1 MTAGMIHVRSRVFA
15 VALLATALSCSKCEE
30 AQTVDAGPVDAGPQ
44 LLTEAEP
51 NESAEK
57 ALVIDRTSVVEASLG
72 AEVQKP
78 DEDWYALKA
87 ALPRTVDLSV
97 TAPMG
102 GDVALEVIDVT
113 KTVLTQVNA
122 AGPGGAERLPNLD
135 VSGTVLVRVV
145 GLKKGVG
152 GAYTVTAIFRERQ
165 PGYELEP
172 NDRRVEATQ
181 VQLGQA
187 VSGLVAHPGDVDLYR
202 FELPTP
208 ADAVAPTDAPVDA
221 DAGEA
226 DAGETAATDAGAPVD
241 AGAAP
246 EQKTALRV
254 DVSGVEGVSFEL
266 QLLTEAEAVLF
277 QAKSRESSGL
287 SLRNVGVRQADRVL
301 YVALRS
307 APLSAAK
314 DAKRG
319 FNPERPYTLTVVPEE
334 AGASAEYEPND
345 ELAKA
350 TDLPPNSYREGFVNP
365 RGDVDHFKLTTDGP
379 SIVRA
384 QLSGVEKVDLQ
395 LSVVRPV
402 EGKPDE
408 VILKVNEGG
417 TKEPEQLNNV
427 RCDGVCWFR
436 VEGVARK
443 VDGKWVKEDENPDQ
457 SYRLST
463 TVVPDDGSEER
474 EPNNTA
480 DAGTPVSFGRPVRG
494 TVYPKKD
501 VDYFALDLRQRQ
513 VKTPISAQ
521 LIGVLKVDVG
531 LYLHRVEDDGK
542 LTLVQTS
549 DSAKGDKPESIRF
562 SLEPGLYLLEVRDA
576 KNRESNFQDS
586 YQLTVDESD

>member
-1 MTAGMIHVRSRVFA
+1 M
-15 VALLATALSCSKCEE
+15 LLATAVSCSKCDEV
-30 AQTVDAGPVDAGPQ
+30 AAVDAGPIDAGPQ
-44 LLTEAEP
+44 VLAELEP

-87 ALPRTVDLSV
+87 ALPRTVDLTV

-122 AGPGGAERLPNLD
+122 AGPGGAERMPNLD
-135 VSGTVLVRVV
+135 VSGTVLVRVI

-152 GAYTVTAIFRERQ
+152 GAYTLTATFRERQ
-165 PGYELEP
+165 PGFELEP

-187 VSGLVAHPGDVDLYR
+187 VSGLIAHPGDVDLFR

-208 ADAVAPTDAPVDA
+208 GGELEPTPTGAPADAPVEADAGDA
-221 DAGEA
+221 DAGGEA
-226 DAGETAATDAGAPVD
+226 AAPVD
-241 AGAAP
+241 AGPAP

-254 DVSGVEGVSFEL
+254 DVSSVEGVSFDL

-277 QAKSRESSGL
+277 QAKSRESAGL
-287 SLRNVGVRQADRVL
+287 SLRNVGVRQSDRVL

-314 DAKRG
+314 DARRG
-319 FNPERPYTLTVVPEE
+319 FHPDRTYTLTVVPEE

-350 TDLPPNSYREGFVNP
+350 TDLSPNSYREGFVNP

-379 SIVRA
+379 SIVRL

-408 VILKVNEGG
+408 VLLKVNEGG

-427 RCDGVCWFR
+427 RCEGVCWFR

-457 SYRLST
+457 AYRLST

-474 EPNNTA
+474 EPNNSP
-480 DAGTPVSFGRPVRG
+480 DAGTPITFGRPVRG
-494 TVYPKKD
+494 TVYPKRD
-501 VDYFALDLRQRQ
+501 VDYFALDLRERQ
-513 VKTPISAQ
+513 VKTPVSAQ
-521 LIGVLKVDVG
+521 LLGVLKVDVG
-531 LYLHRVEDDGK
+531 LYLHRVEADGK

-549 DSAKGDKPESIRF
+549 DGAKGDKPESIRF

-586 YQLTVDESD
+586 YQLTVEESD

>member
-1 MTAGMIHVRSRVFA
+1 MNQVRSSVVA
-15 VALLATALSCSKCEE
+15 VLLASVVACSKCDDG
-30 AQTVDAGPVDAGPQ
+30 AAVVDAGPIDAGPQ
-44 LLTEAEP
+44 QLTEAEP

-57 ALVIDRTSVVEASLG
+57 ALVIDRNSVVEATLG
-72 AEVQKP
+72 ADPQKP

-87 ALPRTVDLSV
+87 ALPRTVELQV

-102 GDVALEVIDVT
+102 GDVAVEVIDAT
-113 KTVLTQVNA
+113 KTVLASINA
-122 AGPGGAERLPNLD
+122 AGPGVAERLPNLD
-135 VSGTVLVRVV
+135 VSGTVLVRVITV
-145 GLKKGVG
+145 KKGVG
-152 GAYTVTAIFRERQ
+152 GAYTVSATFRERQ
-165 PGYELEP
+165 PGFELEP
-172 NDRRVEATQ
+172 NDRKVDATQ

-187 VSGLVAHPGDVDLYR
+187 VSGFIAHPGDVDLYR

-208 ADAVAPTDAPVDA
+208 AEEAPVA
-221 DAGEA
+221 VEESDAGEA
-226 DAGETAATDAGAPVD
+226 DGGEVD
-241 AGAAP
+241 AGAVIDAGVGP
-246 EQKTALRV
+246 ELKTALRV
-254 DVSGVEGVSFEL
+254 DVSAVEGVSFEL

-287 SLRNVGVRQADRVL
+287 SLRNVGVRQSDRVL
-301 YVALRS
+301 YVAVRS
-307 APLSAAK
+307 AALSAAK
-314 DAKRG
+314 DAKKG
-319 FNPERPYTLTVVPEE
+319 FNVERYYTLTVVPEE
-334 AGASAEYEPND
+334 AGATAEYEPND
-345 ELAKA
+345 ELGKA
-350 TDLPPNSYREGFVNP
+350 TDLPPNSYREGFINP
-365 RGDVDHFKLTTDGP
+365 RGDTDHFKLTTDGP
-379 SIVRA
+379 SIVRV
-384 QLSGVEKVDLQ
+384 QLGGVEKVDLQ

-417 TKEPEQLNNV
+417 TKEPELLNNV

-457 SYRLST
+457 AYRLSN
-463 TVVPDDGSEER
+463 TVVPDDGTEER

-480 DAGTPVSFGRPVRG
+480 DAGTPLSFGKAVRG
-494 TVYPKKD
+494 TIYPKKD
-501 VDYFALDLRQRQ
+501 LDYFAVDLRDRQ

-562 SLEPGLYLLEVRDA
+562 SVEPGLYLFEVRDV

-586 YQLTVDESD
+586 YQLTVDEGD

>member
-1 MTAGMIHVRSRVFA
+1 MTQVRSA
-15 VALLATALSCSKCEE
+15 VVAVLVVSVVACSKCDDS
-30 AQTVDAGPVDAGPQ
+30 AAVVDAGPVDAGPQ
-44 LLTEAEP
+44 RLTEVEP

-57 ALVIDRTSVVEASLG
+57 ALVIERSSVVEATLG
-72 AEVQKP
+72 ADPQKP

-87 ALPRTVDLSV
+87 ALPRTVDLQV

-102 GDVALEVIDVT
+102 GDVAVEVIDAT
-113 KTVLTQVNA
+113 KTVLASINA
-122 AGPGGAERLPNLD
+122 AAPGAAERLPNLD
-135 VSGTVLVRVV
+135 VSGTVLLRVV
-145 GLKKGVG
+145 TMKKGVG
-152 GAYTVTAIFRERQ
+152 GAYTVTAVFRERQ
-165 PGYELEP
+165 PGFELEP
-172 NDRRVEATQ
+172 NDRRVDATQ

-187 VSGLVAHPGDVDLYR
+187 VSGFIAHPADVDLFR

-208 ADAVAPTDAPVDA
+208 AEEVPAAVEEITDAGDA
-221 DAGEA
+221 DAGEPV
-226 DAGETAATDAGAPVD
+226 DAGLSVD

-246 EQKTALRV
+246 ELKTALRV
-254 DVSGVEGVSFEL
+254 DVSAVEGVAFEL

-287 SLRNVGVRQADRVL
+287 SLRNVGVRQSDRVL
-301 YVALRS
+301 YVAVRS
-307 APLSAAK
+307 AALSTAK
-314 DAKRG
+314 DAKKG
-319 FNPERPYTLTVVPEE
+319 FNADRSYTLTVVPEE
-334 AGASAEYEPND
+334 AGATAEYEPND
-345 ELAKA
+345 ELGKA
-350 TDLPPNSYREGFVNP
+350 TDLPPNSYREGFINP
-365 RGDVDHFKLTTDGP
+365 RGDTDHFKLTTDGP
-379 SIVRA
+379 SIVRV
-384 QLSGVEKVDLQ
+384 QLGGVEKVDLQ

-417 TKEPEQLNNV
+417 TKEPELLNNV

-457 SYRLST
+457 AYRLSN
-463 TVVPDDGSEER
+463 TVVPDDGTEER

-480 DAGTPVSFGRPVRG
+480 DAGTPLSFGKAVRG
-494 TVYPKKD
+494 TIYPRKD
-501 VDYFALDLRQRQ
+501 LDYFALDLRDRQ
-513 VKTPISAQ
+513 VKTPIAAQ

-531 LYLHRVEDDGK
+531 LYLHRVEEDGK

-562 SLEPGLYLLEVRDA
+562 SVEPGLYLFEVRDV